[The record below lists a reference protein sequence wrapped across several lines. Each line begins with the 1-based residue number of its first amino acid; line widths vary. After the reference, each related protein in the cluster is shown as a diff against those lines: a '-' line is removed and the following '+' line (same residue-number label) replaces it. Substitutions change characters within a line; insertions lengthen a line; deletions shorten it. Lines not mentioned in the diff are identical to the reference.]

1 MRVHVR
7 VSTCQHAYVRIRK
20 LLCIFVYVRVSFYMP
35 VRACVCACVRAY
47 ERASMR
53 VCVQL
58 RHNDTHAGGQN
69 YVAI

>member
-1 MRVHVR
+1 MRVR

-20 LLCIFVYVRVSFYMP
+20 LLCIFVYVKVSFYMP
-35 VRACVCACVRAY
+35 VRACACVCACVRAY